1 MFFESTNCLK
11 FVFCFIRTVPT
22 MPLIV
27 INDDPHYVQE
37 MNNQGVKLVVVDYTA
52 SWCGPCKRI
61 APIFEELS
69 RKYSRATFL
78 KVDVDRCKET
88 AASQGVSA
96 MPTFIFYRNKSKLDR
111 IQGADPQALE
121 AKIKQ
126 YYGSTDSADGEDDD
140 NCGVP
145 GVMNLVSFIQK
156 GQCEALND
164 ADDHSLSSFLEN
176 PNNYLESD
184 CDPQLIL
191 SYAFTQAVKV
201 HSLKI
206 KAPASTGPKTIKLFC
221 NLPTT
226 IDFDAATSNTPT
238 QELELTPKDLE
249 GNPVNLRYV
258 KFQNVQNL
266 QIFVKD
272 NQGNEETTRI
282 DKLVILGLPL
292 ATTNMGDF
300 KRVSGKVGEAH

>member
-1 MFFESTNCLK
+1 
-11 FVFCFIRTVPT
+11 

-27 INDDPHYVQE
+27 IKDDAHFLQE
-37 MNNQGVKLVVVDYTA
+37 MGNQGVKLVVVDFTA
-52 SWCGPCKRI
+52 SWCGPCRRI
-61 APIFEELS
+61 APVFEELS
-69 RKYSRATFL
+69 RKYSKASFL
-78 KVDVDRCKET
+78 KVDVDLCKET

-96 MPTFIFYRNKSKLDR
+96 MPTFILYRNKSKLDR

-121 AKIKQ
+121 AKVKQ
-126 YYGSTDSADGEDDD
+126 YYGSTDSADGDDDD
-140 NCGVP
+140 NCVP
-145 GVMNLVSFIQK
+145 GVMNLATFIQK

-164 ADDHSLSSFLEN
+164 ADDHSLSAFLET
-176 PNNYLESD
+176 PTSYLESD

-201 HSLKI
+201 HSLRI
-206 KAPASTGPKTIKLFC
+206 KAPASNGPKTIKLFC

-249 GNPVNLRYV
+249 GDPINLRYV

-266 QIFVKD
+266 QIFVMD
-272 NQGNEETTRI
+272 NQTDEETTRI

-292 ATTNMGDF
+292 ATTNMSEF
-300 KRVSGKVGEAH
+300 KRVAGKAGEGH

>member
-1 MFFESTNCLK
+1 
-11 FVFCFIRTVPT
+11 

-27 INDDPHYVQE
+27 VNDDPHFIQE

-69 RKYSRATFL
+69 RKYNRAIFL
-78 KVDVDRCKET
+78 KVDVDRCKEA

-96 MPTFIFYRNKSKLDR
+96 MPTFILYRNKTKLDR

-126 YYGSTDSADGEDDD
+126 YYGTVESVDGDEDD
-140 NCGVP
+140 NCGIP
-145 GVMNLVSFIQK
+145 GVMNLSSFIYK
-156 GQCEALND
+156 GQCEALNE
-164 ADDHSLSSFLEN
+164 ADDHSLLPFLEN
-176 PNNYLESD
+176 ANSYLESD
-184 CDPQLIL
+184 CDPQLIISL
-191 SYAFTQAVKV
+191 AFTQAVKV

-206 KAPASTGPKTIKLFC
+206 KAPANSGPKVIKLFI
-221 NLPTT
+221 NLPNT
-226 IDFDAATSNTPT
+226 IDFDAAMSNIPT

-249 GNPVNLRYV
+249 GIPVNLRYV

-272 NQGNEETTRI
+272 NQNNEETTRI
-282 DKLVILGLPL
+282 DKLIILGLPL

-300 KRVSGKVGEAH
+300 KRVAGKVGEAH